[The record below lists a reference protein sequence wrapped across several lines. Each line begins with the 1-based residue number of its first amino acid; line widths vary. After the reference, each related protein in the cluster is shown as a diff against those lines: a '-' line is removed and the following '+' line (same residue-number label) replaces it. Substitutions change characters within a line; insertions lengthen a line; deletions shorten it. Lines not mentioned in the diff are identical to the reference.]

1 MVDLSLL
8 KKKKSYLERKR
19 TTYESLW
26 RDLSD
31 FIAPDRGFFQG
42 ENAGQERSD
51 RYRKLVDPTATI
63 SLDYFAAGMQAG
75 LNSPKRPWFR
85 LQTND
90 PALNANEAVKEYF
103 SAVERILYD
112 ILGKSNF
119 YTGSHNIYLEE
130 GSFGSGCLLMEEDW
144 NKVVRFQALT
154 AGEYWFDVGT
164 DGKVDTLYRELYL
177 PVKNVVARWGLG
189 RVSPAVQSAYENKDH
204 FRLVKIIH
212 MIEPRESRDVTK
224 MDQVN
229 MPFSSV
235 YYEEGA
241 NTILGEGG
249 FREKPMACP
258 RWSVVG
264 SAVYGSGPGQKVLR
278 QIKMLQE
285 LNLTKLR
292 IEHLN
297 ADPPVV
303 GPEALRNKGM
313 NTLPGGRNF
322 TDSDKLAQFGQLF
335 KVNYDPTG
343 AIEGINDVRRIIE
356 RCLYTDLFIMLVEK
370 DDMTATEILERKQEK
385 LFTLGPAIE
394 KQTDELLD
402 PVIDFTYAAAARRG
416 ILPPAPPELQGQDLD
431 IQFISSLAQ
440 AQKLA
445 GLDQTRAYVSV
456 GIELAQVNPEVV
468 DKLDIDAIMD
478 EVADI
483 TGVPPKCNR
492 SADEVAAIREQR
504 AQQQQA
510 AIADEQAN
518 MQAQRMK
525 DLAGAS
531 MDGNNAL
538 TELQRSLEG

>member
-1 MVDLSLL
+1 MADLGLL
-8 KKKKSYLERKR
+8 KKKKKFLEDNR

-31 FIAPDRGFFQG
+31 FIAPDRGVFCG
-42 ENAGQERSD
+42 ETPGQERSD
-51 RYRKLVDPTATI
+51 RYKKLVDPTASI

-90 PALNANEAVKEYF
+90 PDLNKSDVVKEYF
-103 SAVERILYD
+103 SSVERVIYD

-119 YTGSHNIYLEE
+119 YTGTHNIYLEE
-130 GSFGSGCLLMEEDW
+130 GGFGSGCLLMEEDW
-144 NKVVRFQALT
+144 NKVVRFNALT
-154 AGEYWFDVGT
+154 VGEYWLDVGT
-164 DGKVDTLYRELYL
+164 DGKVDTLYRELYM
-177 PVKNVVARWGLG
+177 PVRNIVARWGMD
-189 RVSPAVQSAYENKDH
+189 RVSPAVQGMYEARNH
-204 FRLVKIIH
+204 FRLVKVIH
-212 MIEPRESRDVTK
+212 MIEPRKDRDVR
-224 MDQVN
+224 MIDARN
-229 MPFSSV
+229 MPYSSI
-235 YYEEGA
+235 YYEEGSDH
-241 NTILGEGG
+241 ILGESG
-249 FREKPMACP
+249 FVEKPMACP

-292 IEHLN
+292 VEHLN
-297 ADPPVV
+297 ADPPVI
-303 GPEALRNKGM
+303 GPESLRTKGM
-313 NTLPGGRNF
+313 NTLPGGK
-322 TDSDKLAQFGQLF
+322 TYADSDKLAQFGPLF
-335 KVNYDPTG
+335 KVDYNPAG

-402 PVIDFTYAAAARRG
+402 PVIDFTYTAAAKRG
-416 ILPPAPPELQGQDLD
+416 LLPPAPPELQGQDLD

-456 GIELAQVNPEVV
+456 GIELATVNPEAV

-518 MQAQRMK
+518 MTAQRMK
-525 DLAGAS
+525 DLSGATL
-531 MDGNNAL
+531 DGNNAL